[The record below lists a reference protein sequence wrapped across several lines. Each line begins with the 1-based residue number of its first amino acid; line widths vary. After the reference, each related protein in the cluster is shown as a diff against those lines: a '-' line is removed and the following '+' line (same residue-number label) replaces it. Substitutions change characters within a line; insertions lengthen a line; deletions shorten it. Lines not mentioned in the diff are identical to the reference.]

1 MTQHHHNTT
10 TAQHTQHSSVYMALA
25 RHSHLWRCPVNSLIT
40 RRARTRSWS
49 TSVAPADEA
58 MAGHHEQW
66 CNIII
71 SISSSSS
78 SFYDFL
84 L

>member
-1 MTQHHHNTT
+1 
-10 TAQHTQHSSVYMALA
+10 MALA

-49 TSVAPADEA
+49 TSAAAAADEA

-78 SFYDFL
+78 FYDFL